1 MDQLRERRHEETHHP
16 NRAKLL
22 DDYLE
27 FLCHHRGLSESTIA
41 IRGNYIAPFLET
53 LGEQGD
59 PLKIGSIS
67 PSTIYDY
74 VIKTA
79 KPLKRACRKHLTSSL
94 RSFLKFAH
102 IKGYIPRDLA
112 EAVPMITTYRLDRM
126 PRGITWEA
134 VEKLLSAPDRSTPP
148 GRRDYAILK
157 LLATYGVRIGQ
168 IKHLE
173 LRDIDWRRGRINF
186 RQSKEGKPLCFPLT
200 QEVAEALLAYLYQD
214 RRDAPWPEVFLTVRG
229 EPRPLSPSN
238 HLHSSLSV
246 YYRRAGID
254 GNIKGSSHAIRHAFA
269 TRLLEKGEPIK
280 NIADLLGHR
289 CIDTTFIY
297 TKVDVEGLR
306 ALAREWPEVEL

>member
-1 MDQLRERRHEETHHP
+1 MGSQQERRRKEAHDP

-27 FLCHHRGLSESTIA
+27 FLRHHRGLSESTIA
-41 IRGNYIAPFLET
+41 IRGNYVAPFLEA
-53 LGEQGD
+53 LGEQVD

-67 PSTIYDY
+67 PSTIHDY
-74 VIKTA
+74 VIRTA
-79 KPLKRACRKHLTSSL
+79 RPLKRGSRKHLTSSL

-102 IKGYIPRDLA
+102 IKGYMPRDLA
-112 EAVPMITTYRLDRM
+112 EAVPVIITYKLDRV

-134 VEKLLSAPDRSTPP
+134 VEKLLSAPDRNTPS

-157 LLATYGVRIGQ
+157 LIATYGVRIGQ
-168 IKHLE
+168 IKNLE
-173 LRDIDWRRGRINF
+173 LSDIDWRRGLINF
-186 RQSKEGKPLCFPLT
+186 RQSKGGKPPCFPLT
-200 QEVAEALLAYLYQD
+200 QDVAEALLAYLRED
-214 RRDAPWPEVFLTVRG
+214 RGEAPWPEVFLTVRG

-238 HLHSSLSV
+238 HLCSSLSAH
-246 YYRRAGID
+246 YRRAGINGD
-254 GNIKGSSHAIRHAFA
+254 IKGSSHAIRHAFA

-280 NIADLLGHR
+280 SIADLLGHR

-297 TKVDVEGLR
+297 TKVDVKGLR